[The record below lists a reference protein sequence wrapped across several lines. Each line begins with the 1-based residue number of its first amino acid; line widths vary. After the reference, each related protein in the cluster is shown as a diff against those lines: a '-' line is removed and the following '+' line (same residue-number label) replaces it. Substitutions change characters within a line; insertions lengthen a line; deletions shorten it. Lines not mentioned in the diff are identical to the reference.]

1 MTRKQ
6 KLQSAI
12 ITAMSDYGITQAALA
27 EAQGCTRQAVNQW
40 LRTDKVGYDKLFDLA
55 DYVGLNVDFVI
66 SYKQ

>member
-12 ITAMSDYGITQAALA
+12 ITAMSDYGITQVDIAKH
-27 EAQGCTRQAVNQW
+27 QQCTRQAVNQW

-55 DYVGLNVDFVI
+55 DYVCLDVDFVI